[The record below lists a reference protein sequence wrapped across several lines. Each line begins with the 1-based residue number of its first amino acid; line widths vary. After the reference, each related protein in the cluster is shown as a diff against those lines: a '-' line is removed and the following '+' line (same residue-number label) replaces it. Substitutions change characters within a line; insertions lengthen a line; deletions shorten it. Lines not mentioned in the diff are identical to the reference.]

1 MRSLQTRF
9 ILAVMAG
16 AAVFAIFSAALAYQ
30 IGFERAMVK
39 SKATLDGLMLAV
51 EKTAAIAAYTA
62 DSLLSKEVVDGLSR
76 SPLAAG
82 VELFNAQGVL
92 IASCPLPGSRPVV
105 VSVRTL
111 IVERTLQSPFDV
123 KEKVGLVRIKTNMSA
138 LETTAREEAF
148 IFAALTA
155 VQTLL
160 VAFVLYRLATR
171 MVSLPLIQVAKTLRE
186 LKPGSGQRLVMPKGH
201 QHDEIGAL
209 VNGGNELLCAN
220 DIALQRER
228 TLRAEIEKIEIQYR
242 NIFDASSAGIFVLSD
257 KGHFINGNPTALKLA
272 GLKLEDVER
281 IQGRDFIEQV
291 FARPDRVREMI
302 ADAANR
308 SDTVSADIEL
318 RDFGRGRRW
327 VHCLIS
333 FQNASSPGL
342 RANDGGNAGLIEG
355 VMYDIT
361 ERKNVEKVAR
371 HEADHDSLTG
381 LKNRASS
388 DLEMDFMIASAAQT
402 TTPLS
407 VLSIDLD
414 GFKKVNDTLG
424 HQAGDQVLIQ
434 CAERMRGAV
443 RRTSDLIARVGGDEF
458 LVVLNNT
465 AATDVNLALVAQNL
479 ISEISRPIF
488 LDTGQVVSVGA
499 SIGIACFPQHGQ
511 TREALLKSAD
521 AAMYEVKRNGK
532 NHYEFSS

>member
-9 ILAVMAG
+9 TLAVMSG
-16 AAVFAIFSAALAYQ
+16 AAIFAIFSAALAYQ
-30 IGFERAMVK
+30 IRFERAMVK
-39 SKATLDGLMLAV
+39 SQANLNGLMLAV

-62 DSLLSKEVVDGLSR
+62 DNMLSKEVVDGLSR
-76 SPLAAG
+76 NPLAAS
-82 VELFNAQGVL
+82 VELFNAQGNL
-92 IASCPLPGSRPVV
+92 IASCAQPGHRPEV
-105 VSVRTL
+105 VSLRAML
-111 IVERTLQSPFDV
+111 VERALHSPFDA
-123 KEKVGLVRIKTNMSA
+123 KETVGLVRIKTNMSE
-138 LETTAREEAF
+138 LESIAREEAATV
-148 IFAALTA
+148 AALTA
-155 VQTLL
+155 AQTLL
-160 VAFVLYRLATR
+160 VAFLLYWLATR
-171 MVSLPLIQVAKTLRE
+171 MVSLPLVQVAKALRE

-201 QHDEIGAL
+201 QNDEIGAL
-209 VNGGNELLCAN
+209 VDGGNVLLSAN
-220 DIALQRER
+220 EVALQRER
-228 TLRAEIEKIEIQYR
+228 QLRSEIEKMEAQYR
-242 NIFDASSAGIFVLSD
+242 NLFDASSAGIFVLSD
-257 KGHFINGNPTALKLA
+257 KGHFINGNPTALKLV

-281 IQGRDFIEQV
+281 IQGQDFIEQV

-302 ADAANR
+302 ADAASR

-333 FQNASSPGL
+333 FQKASSPGL
-342 RANDGGNAGLIEG
+342 RANDGGSASLVEG

-361 ERKNVEKVAR
+361 ERKTDEQAAR

-388 DLEMDFMIASAAQT
+388 DLDMDFMVVGAAQT

-434 CAERMRGAV
+434 CAKRMLGAV

-458 LVVLNNT
+458 LVVLKNT
-465 AATDVNLALVAQNL
+465 AATDVSLAQVAQNL
-479 ISEISRPIF
+479 INEISRPIH

-499 SIGIACFPQHGQ
+499 SIGIACFPQHGL
-511 TREALLKSAD
+511 TRETLLKSAD
-521 AAMYEVKRNGK
+521 AAMYDAKRNGK
-532 NHYEFSS
+532 NRYEISV